1 MFILDI
7 ILNTTKLRRQTKM
20 AERKEKE
27 EVKVADFTEVLKGL
41 SGLVKEN
48 YLSNLKIAISLLEE
62 NQKFANA
69 QIDQFLDAQ
78 KEYVEQ
84 IKAASERI
92 FPKEVVNFWNSG
104 YSRVFDGNLDR
115 LAEVQREYINLARGA
130 SERFTKEAIHLTQ
143 KTVEKAFSVFE
154 EYLKSL

>member
-1 MFILDI
+1 
-7 ILNTTKLRRQTKM
+7 M

-48 YLSNLKIAISLLEE
+48 YLSNLKIALSLLEE

-69 QIDQFLDAQ
+69 QIDQFLATQ
-78 KEYVEQ
+78 KEYAEQ
-84 IKAASERI
+84 IKAATEK
-92 FPKEVVNFWNSG
+92 FLPKEVVSFWNSG
-104 YSRVFDGNLDR
+104 YSRVFDGNLER
-115 LAEVQREYINLARGA
+115 LTEVQKEYINLARGA

-143 KTVEKAFSVFE
+143 KTAEKAFSVFE
-154 EYLKSL
+154 EYLRSL